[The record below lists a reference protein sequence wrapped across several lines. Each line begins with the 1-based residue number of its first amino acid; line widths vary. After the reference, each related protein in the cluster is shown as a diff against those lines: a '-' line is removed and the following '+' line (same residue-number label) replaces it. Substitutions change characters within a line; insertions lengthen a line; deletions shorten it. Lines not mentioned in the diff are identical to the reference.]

1 LLLPLALFFEWSLFA
16 AVLLLSHQG
25 KFGKDWNFW
34 NTQWWKHV
42 LGIRKE
48 LMVSSRLGCGV
59 GLSSLTSSLLQQA
72 HIWVVSA
79 YQLSFSWLWY
89 IALVFVPIHNLLSQ
103 VGALVCRKS
112 RAWSNLALFGG
123 LVLFVTAALFACQ
136 RTSPGR
142 IRHYQSDK
150 CFDTQS
156 YTVCSTTVTG
166 ITTSTTLRRPP
177 TAPSAFRCMHKQPHP
192 ISIPTYTVWAACGN
206 NACITSTFCALTERL
221 CGLPVRPRTGVVDR
235 YHPTALY
242 AHVGYHA
249 TVGPQPH
256 ADGVHWQ
263 LSVLDNISRC
273 TSCCTC
279 WTCFNGTLCCWRTV
293 SADCGRRATFAPTKR
308 KRVITWWRSLPLWCG
323 ARNLL
328 GAVRRP
334 STWPLSRKTPR
345 QASVICTLD

>member
-1 LLLPLALFFEWSLFA
+1 
-16 AVLLLSHQG
+16 
-25 KFGKDWNFW
+25 
-34 NTQWWKHV
+34 
-42 LGIRKE
+42 
-48 LMVSSRLGCGV
+48 
-59 GLSSLTSSLLQQA
+59 
-72 HIWVVSA
+72 
-79 YQLSFSWLWY
+79 
-89 IALVFVPIHNLLSQ
+89 
-103 VGALVCRKS
+103 
-112 RAWSNLALFGG
+112 
-123 LVLFVTAALFACQ
+123 VLFVTAALFACQ

-279 WTCFNGTLCCWRTV
+279 WTCWMLRCVLKDGLRGLWASCDFRPDKEERLQQSNTRMTNDFWKL
-293 SADCGRRATFAPTKR
+293 FYLR
-308 KRVITWWRSLPLWCG
+308 KRNVI
-323 ARNLL
+323 LL
-328 GAVRRP
+328 MENVNF
-334 STWPLSRKTPR
+334 STNQSIRTR
-345 QASVICTLD
+345 IVERA